1 MKFIVVRFAPGS
13 GGKFISTLLQLS
25 PDVNPW
31 SNEIH
36 SSQAEA
42 WFKSRFSG
50 DFVNWLKL
58 EPEIPYQTNFVSNR
72 FDRGNDITTDTA
84 LTLLNNDS
92 LFQEHWHNNK
102 KICLIL
108 NKSQIP
114 QWIQGNCSIV
124 NVVVDG
130 VDSKKWVNRCRLN
143 KQFLRKNNNT
153 WIIKQDHP
161 DYCSQLRSD
170 MARKFDNPREFSG
183 TAREFLKKYVVNDPL
198 VSMFTNPVA
207 IVAHATN
214 DSEQQ
219 IFINLSDFI
228 QPNRAAAALEKI
240 CQQLNIQT
248 PCPKLINQLS
258 LHYWKIH
265 QPIIRK
271 NN

>member
-31 SNEIH
+31 SDEIH
-36 SSQAEA
+36 STQVTD
-42 WFKSRFSG
+42 WFKQRFTG

-72 FDRGNDITTDTA
+72 FDRGNDITVDTA
-84 LTLLNNDS
+84 LELLNNDL
-92 LFQEHWHNNK
+92 LFQQHWRNNK

-124 NVVVDG
+124 NVAVDG

-161 DYCSQLRSD
+161 DYCSQMRSA
-170 MARKFDNPREFSG
+170 MAQKFNNPREFSG
-183 TAREFLKKYVVNDPL
+183 TAGEFLKKYVVNDPL
-198 VSMFTNPVA
+198 VSMFTDPDA
-207 IVAHATN
+207 IVAHASN
-214 DSEQQ
+214 NNEQQ
-219 IFINLSDFI
+219 IFINLSEFI
-228 QPNRAAAALEKI
+228 QPNKSATAVERI
-240 CQQLNIQT
+240 CQQLNIQI
-248 PCPKLINQLS
+248 PNLELVEQLS
-258 LHYWKIH
+258 FHYWKIH
-265 QPIIRK
+265 KSIIEK
-271 NN
+271 GN